1 MSVAT
6 TSIDLDDA
14 MLLINQE
21 LEKQEW
27 SPAQE
32 LLDSGIPA
40 SYESDE
46 YPGLL
51 LQEFP
56 DGRLFSVDIDIKSG
70 EVIYLKQLK

>member
-1 MSVAT
+1 MSVAYIT
-6 TSIDLDDA
+6 INLDDA
-14 MLLINQE
+14 MSLINQE
-21 LEKQEW
+21 LEKKEW
-27 SPAQE
+27 SPARE

-56 DGRLFSVDIDIKSG
+56 DGRLFSVDVDIKSG